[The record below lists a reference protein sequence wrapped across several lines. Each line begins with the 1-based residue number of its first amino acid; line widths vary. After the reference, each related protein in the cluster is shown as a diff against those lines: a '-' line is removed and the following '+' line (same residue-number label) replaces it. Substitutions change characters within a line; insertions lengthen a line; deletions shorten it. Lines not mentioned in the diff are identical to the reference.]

1 MCLAVLDYDQEM
13 TFFPYDLISWEKK
26 QSIRLYYNPDLILK
40 I

>member
-13 TFFPYDLISWEKK
+13 TFFPYDLIWEKK
-26 QSIRLYYNPDLILK
+26 QSLRLYYNPDLILK